1 MIMRPNLKNIMCLT
15 DLSKFSNQT
24 IYYGLA
30 LAREFESR
38 LYLCHVVDIPSMAH
52 YAEAH
57 IDPMEQQNQIISH
70 AEATLAGLTRDEKI
84 DWQPLIT
91 VGPTVSEI
99 SRLVK
104 EKIID
109 LVISASH
116 GRSGLKRL
124 VLGSVTEELMR
135 VIPCPMLVIRGDENY
150 DKQPEPV
157 EFRLKKIMVGCDF
170 SLDSTLAIRY
180 ALSFAQE
187 FEAELH
193 LIHVMEPTAYQNL
206 SKAVKDAEKGYQ
218 HELRK
223 LIGKKLDNL
232 IPEDAGNW
240 CFPKTTLLEGRADEK
255 IVEYAKQY
263 NIDLIVLGVRGH
275 GLVETLFLGS
285 TTDRVA
291 RQAPCPVLSVRP
303 ISDFHS

>member
-1 MIMRPNLKNIMCLT
+1 MRPNLNNIMCLT

-24 IYYGLA
+24 IDYGIA
-30 LAREFESR
+30 LAKEFESR
-38 LYLCHVVDIPSMAH
+38 LYLCHVVDIPSMAF
-52 YAEAH
+52 YNEAH
-57 IDPMEQQNQIISH
+57 LDPIEQQNQLVSH
-70 AEATLAGLTRDEKI
+70 AETTLADLAKNEKI

-104 EKIID
+104 EKYID

-135 VIPCPMLVIRGDENY
+135 IISCPMLVIGGNEKY
-150 DKQPEPV
+150 DKKAEPV
-157 EFRLKKIMVGCDF
+157 EFRLQKIMVGCDF
-170 SLDSTLAIRY
+170 SSDSTLALRY

-193 LIHVMEPTAYQNL
+193 LVHIIEPTAYQNL

-218 HELRK
+218 NELKK
-223 LIGKKLDNL
+223 LIGTKLNNL
-232 IPEDAGNW
+232 IPEDARNW
-240 CFPKTTLLEGRADEK
+240 CFPKTAILEGRADEK
-255 IVEYAKQY
+255 IVEYAKQS

-291 RQAPCPVLSVRP
+291 RQAPCPMLSVSP
-303 ISDFHS
+303 ISDIRS

>member
-1 MIMRPNLKNIMCLT
+1 MRPNLKNIMCLT
-15 DLSKFSNQT
+15 DLSQFSNQT
-24 IYYGLA
+24 IDYGMA
-30 LAREFESR
+30 LAKEFESR
-38 LYLCHVVDIPSMAH
+38 LYLCHVVDIPSMAL

-70 AEATLAGLTRDEKI
+70 AETTLGDLTRGENI
-84 DWQPLIT
+84 DWHPLIS

-99 SRLVK
+99 SRLVE
-104 EKIID
+104 EKNID

-135 VIPCPMLVIRGDENY
+135 TISCPMLVIRGPEQATL
-150 DKQPEPV
+150 QPETAK
-157 EFRLKKIMVGCDF
+157 FRLKKIMVGCDF
-170 SLDSTLAIRY
+170 SSDSTLALRY

-193 LIHVMEPTAYQNL
+193 LVHVMEPTAYQNL
-206 SKAVKDAEKGYQ
+206 STTVKDAEKSYQ
-218 HELRK
+218 IELK
-223 LIGKKLDNL
+223 ELLTKKVDNL
-232 IPEDAGNW
+232 VPEDARNW
-240 CFPKTTLLEGRADEK
+240 CFPKTALLDGRADEK
-255 IVEYAKQY
+255 IVEYAKQN

-275 GLVETLFLGS
+275 GLVETFFLGS

-291 RQAPCPVLSVRP
+291 RQASCPVLSVRP
-303 ISDFHS
+303 ISTGRFES

>member
-1 MIMRPNLKNIMCLT
+1 MRPNLKNIMCLT
-15 DLSKFSNQT
+15 DLSIFSNQT
-24 IYYGLA
+24 IDYGIA
-30 LAREFESR
+30 LAKEFESR
-38 LYLCHVVDIPSMAH
+38 LYLCHVVDIPSMAI

-57 IDPMEQQNQIISH
+57 LNPMEQQNQIISQ
-70 AEATLAGLTRDEKI
+70 AETTLGDLTRGEDI

-91 VGPTVSEI
+91 IGPTVSEI

-104 EKIID
+104 EKNID
-109 LVISASH
+109 LAISASH

-135 VIPCPMLVIRGDENY
+135 TISCPILVMRSPEQF
-150 DKQPEPV
+150 DKEPKHI

-170 SLDSTLAIRY
+170 SSDSTHALSY

-193 LIHVMEPTAYQNL
+193 LVHVMEPSAYQHL
-206 SKAVKDAEKGYQ
+206 SKTVKDAEKSYLM
-218 HELRK
+218 ELK
-223 LIGKKLDNL
+223 ELIGKKLDNL
-232 IPEDAGNW
+232 VPEDARNW
-240 CFPKTTLLEGRADEK
+240 CFPKTALFEGRADEK
-255 IVEYAKQY
+255 IVEYAKQN
-263 NIDLIVLGVRGH
+263 NIDLITLGVRGH

-303 ISDFHS
+303 VSDSKS

>member
-1 MIMRPNLKNIMCLT
+1 MRPNLKNIMCLT
-15 DLSKFSNQT
+15 DLSPYSNQT
-24 IYYGLA
+24 IDYGISLA
-30 LAREFESR
+30 KEFESR
-38 LYLCHVVDIPSMAH
+38 LYLCHVVDIPSMAL
-52 YAEAH
+52 YAEANL
-57 IDPMEQQNQIISH
+57 DPVEQQNQIISR
-70 AEATLAGLTRDEKI
+70 AETNLGDLTRGEDI

-104 EKIID
+104 EKNID
-109 LVISASH
+109 LAISASH

-135 VIPCPMLVIRGDENY
+135 TISCPLLVMRG
-150 DKQPEPV
+150 PEIFESTKTPV

-170 SLDSTLAIRY
+170 SSDSTLALRY

-193 LIHVMEPTAYQNL
+193 LVHVMEPTEYQNL
-206 SKAVKDAEKGYQ
+206 SKAIKDAEKGYQ
-218 HELRK
+218 VELK
-223 LIGKKLDNL
+223 KILVKKLDNL
-232 IPEDAGNW
+232 VPEDAKNW
-240 CFPKTTLLEGRADEK
+240 CFPKTALLEGRADEK
-255 IVEYAKQY
+255 IVEYAKE
-263 NIDLIVLGVRGH
+263 NHIDLIALGVRGH

-291 RQAPCPVLSVRP
+291 RQAPCPVLSVKPVYDRQ
-303 ISDFHS
+303 D

>member
-1 MIMRPNLKNIMCLT
+1 MRPNLKNIMCLT
-15 DLSKFSNQT
+15 DLSEYSNQT
-24 IYYGLA
+24 IDYGIA
-30 LAREFESR
+30 LAKEFESR
-38 LYLCHVVDIPSMAH
+38 LYLCHVVDIPSMAL

-57 IDPMEQQNQIISH
+57 IDPMEQQNRIISQ
-70 AEATLAGLTRDEKI
+70 AEATLGNLTRGEDI

-99 SRLVK
+99 SRLVE
-104 EKIID
+104 EKNID
-109 LVISASH
+109 LAISTSH

-135 VIPCPMLVIRGDENY
+135 TISCPILVMRGLE
-150 DKQPEPV
+150 KSRKLPEPV
-157 EFRLKKIMVGCDF
+157 VFRLKKIMVGCDF
-170 SLDSTLAIRY
+170 SSDSTLALRY

-193 LIHVMEPTAYQNL
+193 LVHVMEPMAYQNL
-206 SKAVKDAEKGYQ
+206 SKTLTDTEKGYQ
-218 HELRK
+218 NELKK

-232 IPEDAGNW
+232 VPEDAKNW
-240 CFPKTTLLEGRADEK
+240 CSPKTALLDGRADEK
-255 IVEYAKQY
+255 IVEYAEQ
-263 NIDLIVLGVRGH
+263 NHIDLISLGVRGH

-303 ISDFHS
+303 VSESHP

>member
-1 MIMRPNLKNIMCLT
+1 MVMRPNLKNIMCLT
-15 DLSKFSNQT
+15 DLSLFSNQT
-24 IYYGLA
+24 IDYGIA
-30 LAREFESR
+30 LAKEFESR
-38 LYLCHVVDIPSMAH
+38 LYLCHVVDIPTMAL

-57 IDPMEQQNQIISH
+57 VDPVEQQNQIISH
-70 AEATLAGLTRDEKI
+70 AETTLGDLTRGEDI

-99 SRLVK
+99 SRLVE
-104 EKIID
+104 EKNID

-116 GRSGLKRL
+116 GRAGLKRL

-135 VIPCPMLVIRGDENY
+135 TISCPILVMRGPEQSG
-150 DKQPEPV
+150 KQPEPI

-170 SLDSTLAIRY
+170 SSDSTLAFRY

-193 LIHVMEPTAYQNL
+193 LVHVIEPTAYQNL
-206 SKAVKDAEKGYQ
+206 SKTVKDAEKSYQ
-218 HELRK
+218 IELK
-223 LIGKKLDNL
+223 ELLGKKLDNL
-232 IPEDAGNW
+232 VPEDARNW
-240 CFPKTTLLEGRADEK
+240 CFPKTSLLDGRADEK
-255 IVEYAKQY
+255 IVDYAKQN

-303 ISDFHS
+303 VFENHN

>member
-1 MIMRPNLKNIMCLT
+1 MRPNLKNIMCLT
-15 DLSKFSNQT
+15 DLSIFSNQT
-24 IYYGLA
+24 IDYGIA
-30 LAREFESR
+30 LAKEFESR
-38 LYLCHVVDIPSMAH
+38 LYLCHVVDIPSMAL

-57 IDPMEQQNQIISH
+57 LDPMEQQNQIISH
-70 AEATLAGLTRDEKI
+70 AEVTLGDLTRGEDI

-99 SRLVK
+99 SRLVE
-104 EKIID
+104 EKNVD

-135 VIPCPMLVIRGDENY
+135 TISCPMLILRSPEQSNN
-150 DKQPEPV
+150 QPEPV

-170 SLDSTLAIRY
+170 SSDSTLALRY

-193 LIHVMEPTAYQNL
+193 LVHVIEPTAYQNL
-206 SKAVKDAEKGYQ
+206 SKTVKDAEKSYQ
-218 HELRK
+218 MELK
-223 LIGKKLDNL
+223 ELLGKKLDNL
-232 IPEDAGNW
+232 VPEDARNW
-240 CFPKTTLLEGRADEK
+240 CFPKTSLIDGRADEK
-255 IVEYAKQY
+255 IVDYADQNK
-263 NIDLIVLGVRGH
+263 IDLIVLGVRGH
-275 GLVETLFLGS
+275 GLVETLFIGS

-291 RQAPCPVLSVRP
+291 RQSPCPVLSVRP
-303 ISDFHS
+303 VSESHS